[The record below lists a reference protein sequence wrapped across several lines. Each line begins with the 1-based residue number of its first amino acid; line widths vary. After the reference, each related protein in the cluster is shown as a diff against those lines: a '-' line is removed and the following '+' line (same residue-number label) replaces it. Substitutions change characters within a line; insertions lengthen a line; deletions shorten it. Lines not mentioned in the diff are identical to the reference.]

1 MTLVFASIP
10 IGILDSWIDVLPPD
24 RLAARVKF
32 FRRALNAGGGL
43 PDIDQ
48 GLATACGLSLKR
60 WLSIRNDP
68 LFAGTLVFNQNRVD
82 CPAALSAL
90 DHAANRSEA
99 GRRAGLKSAE
109 KRKMVDHHGIEIAQR
124 KEVDFQPKQL
134 KNNDLNPTYVE
145 LSDKYKNKAPTEPN
159 NKNKSAALASS
170 NASSMQPHDD
180 FTTCYSYNEDDVFL
194 RIEQGLLR
202 ADVDQAAIKHLL
214 NVRDSREYIQKWW
227 RGETDPDY
235 PILDASTIFDTV
247 IDTIIKKYSSF
258 ADNKPYYEFHSFKYF
273 HEAVTECIIRTLLK
287 SGVIDTV
294 YMSCWYKPFILA
306 KQKNENN

>member
-43 PDIDQ
+43 PDIDR

-68 LFAGTLVFNQNRVD
+68 LFAGTLVFSQNRVD

-90 DHAANRSEA
+90 DHATNRSEA
-99 GRRAGLKSAE
+99 GRRAGLKSTE
-109 KRKMVDHHGIEIAQR
+109 KRKMLDRHGIEIAPI
-124 KEVDFQPKQL
+124 KELDSQPSQL
-134 KNNDLNPTYVE
+134 KNNNLNPTYVE
-145 LSDKYKNKAPTEPN
+145 LSNENKAPTEPN
-159 NKNKSAALASS
+159 NNKNKSAAFSSS
-170 NASSMQPHDD
+170 NASSMQTHDD
-180 FTTCYSYNEDDVFL
+180 FTTCYVYNENDVFSKI
-194 RIEQGLLR
+194 RQELLR
-202 ADVDQAAIKHLL
+202 ADVDQAAIEHLL
-214 NVRDSREYIQKWW
+214 NVRNSREYIQKWW

-247 IDTIIKKYSSF
+247 IGTIIKKY
-258 ADNKPYYEFHSFKYF
+258 KM
-273 HEAVTECIIRTLLK
+273 RLK
-287 SGVIDTV
+287 KLI
-294 YMSCWYKPFILA
+294 
-306 KQKNENN
+306 